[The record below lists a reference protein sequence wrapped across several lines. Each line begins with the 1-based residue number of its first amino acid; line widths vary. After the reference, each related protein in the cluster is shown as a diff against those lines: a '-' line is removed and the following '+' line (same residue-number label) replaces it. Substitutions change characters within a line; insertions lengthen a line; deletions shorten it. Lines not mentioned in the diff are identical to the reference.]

1 MEDPS
6 KITQRVPASWLP
18 LLFLCSPLPAQ
29 SHQFSSS
36 GKAYDRSRWTSGIF
50 QIWGLSVSLCPL
62 RTHVVSLPMGSEGQL
77 VFQHDEGQPSIVIGI
92 YDPLS

>member
-6 KITQRVPASWLP
+6 KIKQRVPASWLP

-29 SHQFSSS
+29 SHQFNSS
-36 GKAYDRSRWTSGIF
+36 GKAYDRNRWTSGIF
-50 QIWGLSVSLCPL
+50 RIWELSVSLWPL
-62 RTHVVSLPMGSEGQL
+62 KTHVVSFPMGSEGQL
-77 VFQHDEGQPSIVIGI
+77 VSQHNEDQPNIVIGI